1 MAMRA
6 ELEAA
11 VEDFARLFAAEKM
24 KLKNDPEG
32 RNLPEELWRQCVPQ
46 ARKFLNLD

>member
-1 MAMRA
+1 MRA

-24 KLKNDPEG
+24 KLSNDPEG

-46 ARKFLNLD
+46 ARRFLNLD